1 MTYRLTSLTP
11 LLVGDGFH
19 LAPVDYM
26 VWKNQVN
33 VLAQQRIF
41 RLLAKG
47 PRLESYLKEIK
58 RADKLEFAAW
68 GGFAQNFADRR
79 IQFEHESCAS
89 YWEKLGSEHLR
100 IPTFVGTHEGPYLP
114 ASALRGALRTALLR
128 SRVTDGTIKD
138 LAQRSGQDRTP
149 RNPGQ
154 MLEDRLLGTSG
165 HNRMKGFAIGDSAP
179 VERSSLL
186 VYMLRT
192 AALASRGPG
201 QYELRWKQS
210 PHGSVVANRPQ
221 DSTPVFAEMAPPGT
235 VFTGRWREN
244 PFYQQ
249 PEVAKALRWKS
260 PLTMA
265 SLVEAANRSAA
276 DVLRIH
282 LEYAQFAGLE
292 RLRHNL
298 VQLEEQLAQIR
309 TRKDACLVC
318 LGWGAGFLSKS
329 GGPDPSHEGYRDLLR
344 DLGQFTKALRQDVP
358 FPKTRR
364 IVFLEDRPAVLPG
377 WALLEII

>member
-1 MTYRLTSLTP
+1 
-11 LLVGDGFH
+11 
-19 LAPVDYM
+19 M

-33 VLAQQRIF
+33 VLAQHRIF

-47 PRLESYLKEIK
+47 PRLENYLKEIK

-79 IQFEHESCAS
+79 IQFEHETCAA
-89 YWEKLGSEHLR
+89 YWEKLGAEYLR
-100 IPTFVGTHEGPYLP
+100 IPTFIGSPEGPYVP

-128 SRVTDGTIKD
+128 SRVTDGAIKD
-138 LAQRSGQDRTP
+138 LAQRMGGKDRPP

-154 MLEDRLLGTSG
+154 LIEDRLLGASG
-165 HNRMKGFAIGDSAP
+165 HNRLKGFAIGDSAP
-179 VERSSLL
+179 VNRSSLL
-186 VYMLRT
+186 IYMLRT
-192 AALASRGPG
+192 AALASRGEG
-201 QYELRWKQS
+201 RYELRWKQA
-210 PHGSVVANRPQ
+210 PRGNVAANRPQ

-244 PFYQQ
+244 PFYQR

-260 PLTMA
+260 PLTTP
-265 SLVEAANRSAA
+265 SLLEAANKSAA

-282 LEYAQFAGLE
+282 REYAQFAGLE

-298 VQLEEQLAQIR
+298 MQLEERLAEIQ
-309 TRKDACLVC
+309 TRNDACLVC

-329 GGPDPSHEGYRDLLR
+329 GGPDPSHEVYRDLLR
-344 DLGQFTKALRQDVP
+344 DLGQFAKALRQDVP

-364 IVFLEDRPAVLPG
+364 IVFLADRPATLPG
-377 WALLEII
+377 WALLEVA